1 MMIDD
6 VRSRIKHSVLPGSAV
21 RHCAAGVLA
30 TAGSTGLLLLLLL
43 HFLRYV
49 PVQVILAS
57 PATIGI
63 DELVSVVVTGCGV
76 LLAAWY
82 TLSVAGGTLCAGAR
96 LLGSTWHA
104 GERLLRRR
112 GAPGVARLLGA
123 GSGAVLAASLALV
136 PAQAAS
142 PPGPDAPAAEDLS
155 WGAEQNTAADPPAQ
169 VQQSSRATPQRI
181 SRPEGQERSR
191 SEPPEHSRAQEQDE
205 ADTPP
210 AHAAT
215 ASTDPTG
222 YEVRPG
228 DTLWDIAAAHLP
240 EGASAA
246 DIAAAWPEWY
256 RANQAAIG
264 ADADLIFPGTTLHPP
279 DMDTTASTSKGAT

>member
-82 TLSVAGGTLCAGAR
+82 TLSAAGGTLCAGAR

-169 VQQSSRATPQRI
+169 VQQSPRATPQQT
-181 SRPEGQERSR
+181 SRQEGQERSR
-191 SEPPEHSRAQEQDE
+191 SEPPEHSRAQEPDE

-210 AHAAT
+210 AHAAPSPRATRPPRHAPANPPPGRAGALPVRT
-215 ASTDPTG
+215 AGTLPGPRTGRGRSPTRTRRHRLYRSDG
-222 YEVRPG
+222 LCG
-228 DTLWDIAAAHLP
+228 AA
-240 EGASAA
+240 G
-246 DIAAAWPEWY
+246 
-256 RANQAAIG
+256 
-264 ADADLIFPGTTLHPP
+264 
-279 DMDTTASTSKGAT
+279 